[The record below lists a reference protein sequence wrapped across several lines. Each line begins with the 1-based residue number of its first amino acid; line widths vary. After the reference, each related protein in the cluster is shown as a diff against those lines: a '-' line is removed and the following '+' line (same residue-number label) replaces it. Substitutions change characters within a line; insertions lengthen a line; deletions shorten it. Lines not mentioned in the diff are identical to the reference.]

1 MSYLTIPYIILIN
14 KVKGQIEQLMKLAV
28 MMDNL
33 GDTDESIRLT
43 YLAAS
48 AQVTLW
54 QYEACLPL
62 PF

>member
-14 KVKGQIEQLMKLAV
+14 KVKAQIDQLMKLAV
-28 MMDNL
+28 MMSDL
-33 GDTDESIRLT
+33 GDEPESIRLS
-43 YLAAS
+43 YMAAE

-54 QYEACLPL
+54 YYQGCLPL

>member
-1 MSYLTIPYIILIN
+1 MSSLTIPYIILIN
-14 KVKGQIEQLMKLAV
+14 KVQAQIQQLMKLAV

-33 GDTDESIRLT
+33 GDEAESIRLS
-43 YLAAS
+43 YMAAD

>member
-1 MSYLTIPYIILIN
+1 MSNLTVPYLILIN
-14 KVKGQIEQLMKLAV
+14 RVKSQIQQLMKLAE
-28 MMDNL
+28 MMSNL
-33 GDTDESIRLT
+33 GDEAESIRLI
-43 YLAAS
+43 YMAAD